1 MDIDKAI
8 VLATT
13 AHMGQV
19 DKAGEPYIL
28 HPLRVGASLHR
39 RGPHYVM
46 AGILHD
52 VVEDTPITLEDIA
65 ELGAPPEV
73 VDAIS
78 AVTKHESE
86 RTWEAYK
93 QSLARAVS
101 DPIGGWVKAADVWD
115 NYTRLDRSNLPQET
129 YKRLR
134 KKYLK
139 AFDFLARADF
149 DPNRHAA

>member
-1 MDIDKAI
+1 MDIEKAI

-19 DKAGEPYIL
+19 DKAGVPYIL

-46 AGILHD
+46 AGLLHD

-78 AVTKHESE
+78 AVTKWESE

-93 QSLARAVS
+93 QSLARAIS

-115 NYTRLDRSNLPQET
+115 NYSRLDRELLPPET

-134 KKYLK
+134 KKYHQ
-139 AFDFLARADF
+139 AINFLARADF
-149 DPNRHAA
+149 SPADHAA